1 MFNVRY
7 SAAVLLGTLM
17 TSGSPARALAP
28 ADLQRTYEAAA
39 RESTPAFGGFSAQ
52 RGEQFFKST
61 HGAEWSC
68 SSCHTKNPR
77 ADGKHAKTGKLIAP
91 LAPAAN
97 AERITDPVKV
107 EKWFKRNC
115 NDVVG
120 RLCSARE
127 KGDVIAFL
135 LSLK

>member
-7 SAAVLLGTLM
+7 SAAVLLGTLI

-68 SSCHTKNPR
+68 SCRFTTPS
-77 ADGKHAKTGKLIAP
+77 
-91 LAPAAN
+91 
-97 AERITDPVKV
+97 
-107 EKWFKRNC
+107 
-115 NDVVG
+115 
-120 RLCSARE
+120 SALGSMLR
-127 KGDVIAFL
+127 
-135 LSLK
+135 SRSM